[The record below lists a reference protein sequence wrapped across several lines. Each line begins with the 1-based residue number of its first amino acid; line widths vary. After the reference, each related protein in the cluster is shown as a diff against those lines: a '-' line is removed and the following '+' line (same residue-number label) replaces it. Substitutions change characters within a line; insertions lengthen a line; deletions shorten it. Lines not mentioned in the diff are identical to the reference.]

1 MPNRSIAGSIA
12 TAGALLLTLAGCA
25 DQAANLAPVQPEAQW
40 SVPAALAGE
49 VDRTLTRP
57 DPDTVGVDRA
67 KRYGLPGLIDLAQR
81 LDPETR
87 LAWEQARAAAYA
99 VDTARA
105 DYFPQIGA
113 ALVAGR
119 GRSDI
124 TYDLPGLGSTTV
136 DNTAT
141 STIPSVFV
149 EWMLFDFGEREAAV
163 ELAEKLAISQNLGFN
178 LAHQQTMLDVSR
190 DYHALLAARTQ
201 AEAAER
207 ALENSQR
214 ILSSAEARL
223 ARGVGDVVEVAQAR
237 QALAQSRLDAVRA
250 RGDASAAYASLMAT
264 VGLPAARGVEVSTR
278 PMPLPEAMPEAL
290 DAVVRN
296 ALRHRPDILQA
307 VVNLQAQRAARDGA
321 EAAFRPKIGLLAS
334 AARNNGGL
342 AINANS
348 FDIPATDTLALLT
361 IEMPIFDG
369 GLRESRRRAAAA
381 ELAGARAQLAAVRRA
396 AEAGI
401 VTAYEGLA
409 TALSAWE
416 SADALVAAARQTADA
431 TMSAYREGMGNLPDA
446 LAAQNGLLDAE
457 QARSQARADA
467 QIAMAVFAFESGAL
481 SDATRP

>member
-1 MPNRSIAGSIA
+1 MPNRSFAGSVA

-25 DQAANLAPVQPEAQW
+25 NDAGSLAPAQPDRQW
-40 SVPAALAGE
+40 AVPAELAGE
-49 VDRTLTRP
+49 VDRALTQP
-57 DPDTVGVDRA
+57 DPEAVGVDRA

-99 VDTARA
+99 VDSARA

-119 GRSDI
+119 SRSDI
-124 TYDLPGLGSTTV
+124 TFDLPGLGSTTV

-149 EWMLFDFGEREAAV
+149 EWMLFDFGERESAV
-163 ELAEKLAISQNLGFN
+163 AVAEKLAISENLGFN
-178 LAHQQTMLDVSR
+178 LAHQQTLLDVSR
-190 DYHALLAARTQ
+190 DYHALLSARTQ

-207 ALENSQR
+207 ALENSER

-223 ARGVGDVVEVAQAR
+223 ARGVGNVVEVAQAE

-250 RGDASAAYASLMAT
+250 RGDARAAYASLMAT
-264 VGLPAARGVEVSTR
+264 VGLPAGRGVDVSTR
-278 PMPLPEAMPEAL
+278 PMPLPEAMPERL
-290 DAVVRN
+290 DAVVRD

-307 VVNLQAQRAARDGA
+307 VVNLQAQRAALDGA
-321 EAAFRPKIGLLAS
+321 EAAFRPKVGLVAS
-334 AARNNGGL
+334 AARNNGKL
-342 AINANS
+342 AINGSS

-361 IEMPIFDG
+361 VEVPLFDG
-369 GLRESRRRAAAA
+369 GLRESRRQAAAA
-381 ELAGARAQLAAVRRA
+381 EVAGAEAQLAAVRRA
-396 AEAGI
+396 AEAEV

-416 SADALVAAARQTADA
+416 SADALVAAARRTADA
-431 TMSAYREGMGNLPDA
+431 TLSAYRQGVGSLPEV

-467 QIAMAVFAFESGAL
+467 QIAMTVFAFETGSLNQGAM
-481 SDATRP
+481 